1 MGKGNF
7 LLTYL
12 NINQMNTKKF
22 IILCMWLMATCLVQ
36 AQMPQAIS
44 YQAVARDAQGKVVA
58 GKSVGI
64 QVEILKGSPSGTV
77 VFSETHKPTS
87 SKTGT
92 VNLLIG
98 QGTSKTGTF
107 SSIDWGTGTYYLQLS
122 MDLNGGSNYEKVSTI
137 QMLPVPYALYARYA
151 ERAGIAENG
160 GSSGSS
166 SENVKFVLIK
176 DDDND
181 DDNWLHNILLGNEVE
196 GHSSDSYPFE
206 LNFSIVYLNGINQ
219 ELNAVIEGLSDEL
232 IHLDGTSPSSSM
244 GRFCSFRS
252 EYKSISEGKYDLKLL
267 IKNKE
272 GVIIKE
278 YPFVLNMK

>member
-1 MGKGNF
+1 MRTLF
-7 LLTYL
+7 LLLVNLLFTTV
-12 NINQMNTKKF
+12 M
-22 IILCMWLMATCLVQ
+22 ILH
-36 AQMPQAIS
+36 AQDKMPQAVS

-58 GKSVGI
+58 QKVIGI
-64 QVEILKGSPSGTV
+64 QVEILKGSTTGAV
-77 VFSETHKPTS
+77 VFSETHSPTS
-87 SKTGT
+87 SQTGT

-98 QGTSKTGTF
+98 QGTRKIGTF
-107 SSIDWGTGTYYLQLS
+107 SSVDWGADTYYLQLS
-122 MDLNGGSNYEKVSTI
+122 MDLSGGSNYEKVSTT

-151 ERAGIAENG
+151 ERAGVAEDA

-196 GHSSDSYPFE
+196 GHSSNTYPFE

-219 ELNAVIEGLSDEL
+219 ELNAVIEGLSEGL
-232 IHLDGTSPSSSM
+232 IHLGVTSPSSSM

-252 EYKSISEGKYDLKLL
+252 EYKSIPEGKYDLKLL

>member
-122 MDLNGGSNYEKVSTI
+122 MDLNGGSNYEKVSTT
-137 QMLPVPYALYARYA
+137 QMLPVPYALYAA
-151 ERAGIAENG
+151 KAGEVENG
-160 GSSGSS
+160 KGESVPSGDVPKFIIVSIDSEDLYPMMAGELEMDFSSGEGSINLECS
-166 SENVKFVLIK
+166 ILYMNGK
-176 DDDND
+176 DQ
-181 DDNWLHNILLGNEVE
+181 H
-196 GHSSDSYPFE
+196 
-206 LNFSIVYLNGINQ
+206 LNLS
-219 ELNAVIEGLSDEL
+219 IEGLPGGHFDESE
-232 IHLDGTSPSSSM
+232 DRTGKSSSM
-244 GRFCSFRS
+244 GRAIDAYYIFS
-252 EYKSISEGKYDLKLL
+252 EVELPYDNVKL
-267 IKNKE
+267 IVKDEITNQ
-272 GVIIKE
+272 VVKE
-278 YPFVLNMK
+278 YPFKLVSKKK